1 MNNENI
7 EFKWTEELS
16 VGDEAIDVQHKT
28 LLHNVNKLSSAISD
42 SRGEAAVNDVIDFL
56 EDYIKEHFS
65 YEEDYMLAYEYP
77 AYREHKAMH
86 DTFIEKYKEFKLRI
100 AESNPS
106 PELVL
111 EVQEFVGNWFL
122 THISIE
128 DQKYEEYINS
138 K

>member
-42 SRGEAAVNDVIDFL
+42 SRGEAAVNDMIDFL

-77 AYREHKAMH
+77 RYGEHKAMH

>member
-1 MNNENI
+1 MNNKNI
-7 EFKWTEELS
+7 EFKWTEDLS

-28 LLHNVNKLSSAISD
+28 LLYNVNKLS
-42 SRGEAAVNDVIDFL
+42 AATTDLKGKDVLHDVINFL
-56 EDYIKEHFS
+56 EGYIKDHFS

-77 AYREHKAMH
+77 KYEEHKAMH

-100 AESNPS
+100 AEGNPPS
-106 PELVL
+106 ELVS

-122 THISIE
+122 NHISIE